1 MFLPEECT
9 LNKKPNYYGMA
20 DILAN
25 EFQVMLHPYYSKN
38 DKAHQWD
45 HVIQVLESV
54 AYIYSNLDKVPKLAK
69 WASELGE
76 DIVVS
81 FTKTALAAL
90 YHDMFSTENRKEHHQ
105 LVKEYIIKGD
115 THLIALDRAPREHI
129 GQIASEHRASFK
141 GEYSS
146 IECEIMAAADRGA
159 PDVDAYVMRSILYAH
174 TKRKYSKLDSLVHG
188 LIHIGQKFGSNKNAK
203 VPDWYEEFYKE
214 QIRRSKGMFELCG
227 HTQFDADMAI
237 EFVKEHFQPTD
248 EVYLWA
254 EQIELDRVPW

>member
-1 MFLPEECT
+1 MHLPDECT
-9 LNKKPNYYGMA
+9 ESKKPNYFRIA
-20 DILAN
+20 DVLVTELNKA
-25 EFQVMLHPYYSKN
+25 LKPYYDKN

-45 HVIQVLESV
+45 HVMQVLDNV
-54 AYIYSNLDKVPKLAK
+54 TYIFYHLDRSPKLAQ

-81 FTKTALAAL
+81 FTKTAIAAL
-90 YHDMFSTENRKEHHQ
+90 YHDMFSTENRKEHHE

-115 THLIALDRAPREHI
+115 THLVAIDKAARVHI

-227 HTQFDADMAI
+227 NTQFDADMAV